1 MSFLNAN
8 ADRELEKLARKWTDF
23 SRRLQR
29 EDHVLLDQ
37 LAVGI
42 PMKVAAY
49 YAKIPYATAR
59 KRVSRW
65 RERLGVESVARLVD
79 AWRQLSGGRH
89 DEVADGATIIMRIG
103 ELAPLVRQASLA
115 GE

>member
-1 MSFLNAN
+1 MNSSNVN
-8 ADRELEKLARKWTDF
+8 ADRELEKFDCKWTDF

-29 EDHVLLDQ
+29 EDCVLLDQ
-37 LAVGI
+37 LAVGT

-49 YAKIPYATAR
+49 HAKIPYATAR

-79 AWRQLSGGRH
+79 AWLQLSGGCH
-89 DEVADGATIIMRIG
+89 DEVADGATIMMRIG
-103 ELAPLVRQASLA
+103 EPAPLVRQASLA
-115 GE
+115 GG